1 MTYKKKMDK
10 SPSLDS
16 DEVVIAHELPSDDRN
31 PNKRVLDELYDMYK
45 SLYDDH
51 NLTKKRLVDNEKE
64 STIFRDEQREINK
77 NFEIKRAID
86 TRKHD
91 RYLANLNESKSELV
105 NTVASFRAIVRD
117 SEANIGRKHEYVR
130 ESQYCVCMFFILAS
144 IATSIT
150 FIYTA
155 STHEVFIEIKK
166 MYNDTKC
173 RAL

>member
-10 SPSLDS
+10 SSSSNS

-77 NFEIKRAID
+77 NFEIKKAID
-86 TRKHD
+86 TREHD
-91 RYLANLNESKSELV
+91 RYLANLNESKLELV
-105 NTVASFRAIVRD
+105 NTVSSFRAIVHD
-117 SEANIGRKHEYVR
+117 SEANIGRQFVDLNKDKDCIH
-130 ESQYCVCMFFILAS
+130 MFFIIVV
-144 IATSIT
+144 IATLVT
-150 FIYTA
+150 FICAAITNE
-155 STHEVFIEIKK
+155 HFIEIKK
-166 MYNDTKC
+166 MSSIIKK
-173 RAL
+173 